1 MMPVWLQIV
10 FAATGI
16 VLQLVTIG
24 IMLYYGST
32 ITSKITNVNL
42 GGRSTNIQHADHVEF
57 RDTDRQARRR

>member
-10 FAATGI
+10 FAAAGI

-32 ITSKITNVNL
+32 IASKITNVNL
-42 GGRSTNIQHADHVEF
+42 GGWNTNINHAEHVEF
-57 RDTDRQARRR
+57 RDTDRQARAR

>member
-10 FAATGI
+10 FAAAGI

-32 ITSKITNVNL
+32 IASKITNVNL
-42 GGRSTNIQHADHVEF
+42 GGWNTNINHA
-57 RDTDRQARRR
+57 